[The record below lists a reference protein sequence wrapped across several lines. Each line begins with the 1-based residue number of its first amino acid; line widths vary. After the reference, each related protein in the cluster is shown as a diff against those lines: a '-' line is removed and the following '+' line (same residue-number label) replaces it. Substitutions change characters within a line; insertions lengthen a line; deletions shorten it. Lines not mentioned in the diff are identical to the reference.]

1 MKKMVEAGHFL
12 EYADVHGNLYG
23 TSRAAVEKVAQAG
36 CICILDI
43 DVQGVRLVKAR
54 SAEMLRDP
62 GEMRRDAARLAA
74 MCLVY
79 RRAGGPGS
87 SRCVACRRRVWRRG
101 LEEGAEGAA
110 KEKGK
115 GERRTPP
122 PPPPSSP
129 GRLRSSTRPRS
140 SSLCARRRW
149 RRDWPRF
156 AAGGTPLHPPPR
168 GPPPSLLRTSP

>member
-87 SRCVACRRRVWRRG
+87 SRCVACRRRVWRR
-101 LEEGAEGAA
+101 EQRARQRRKA
-110 KEKGK
+110 KEKGTPLRPPAGCAARPGPALRLCAPAVDG
-115 GERRTPP
+115 GEIGRDLPP
-122 PPPPSSP
+122 AV
-129 GRLRSSTRPRS
+129 LHCTRPRMPARHS
-140 SSLCARRRW
+140 RRR
-149 RRDWPRF
+149 DTPS
-156 AAGGTPLHPPPR
+156 GGTPL
-168 GPPPSLLRTSP
+168 

>member
-87 SRCVACRRRVWRRG
+87 SRCVACRRRVWRR
-101 LEEGAEGAA
+101 EQ
-110 KEKGK
+110 
-115 GERRTPP
+115 R
-122 PPPPSSP
+122 
-129 GRLRSSTRPRS
+129 
-140 SSLCARRRW
+140 ARC
-149 RRDWPRF
+149 
-156 AAGGTPLHPPPR
+156 
-168 GPPPSLLRTSP
+168 LL

>member
-62 GEMRRDAARLAA
+62 GEMRRDAAILAA

-87 SRCVACRRRVWRRG
+87 SRCVACRRRVWRR
-101 LEEGAEGAA
+101 EQ
-110 KEKGK
+110 
-115 GERRTPP
+115 R
-122 PPPPSSP
+122 
-129 GRLRSSTRPRS
+129 
-140 SSLCARRRW
+140 ARC
-149 RRDWPRF
+149 
-156 AAGGTPLHPPPR
+156 
-168 GPPPSLLRTSP
+168 LL